1 MSDAQHN
8 NSLTFKETLDGSFTL
23 FNPNLNETY
32 HSINGAYSESIHVYI
47 ENGLK
52 LRLKNQESLNVL
64 EIGFGT
70 GMNALLTAEHL
81 EINSSINYLSLEP
94 FPVEFNLLKSYYQ
107 QFKQKIFNIDLLEN
121 MLKSD
126 GKWLKL
132 NKNMNI
138 CISSSTIQNM
148 NRVDFNNNRKADL
161 IYYDAFAPS
170 KQADMWTLETLEMA
184 IAHLEKGGILCTY
197 CSQGQFKRNLLELGM
212 EVTNPKGP
220 NGKRE
225 MTVAYKPL

>member
-23 FNPNLNETY
+23 FNPSLNETY
-32 HSINGAYSESIHVYI
+32 HSINGAYSESLHVYI

-52 LRLKNQESLNVL
+52 LKNQASINVL

-81 EINSSINYLSLEP
+81 ENTSAINYLSLEP
-94 FPVEFNLLKSYYQ
+94 FPVEINLLKSYYQ
-107 QFKQKIFNIDLLEN
+107 QFKQHTFNTDLLER
-121 MLKSD
+121 MLASD

-132 NKNMNI
+132 NENMNI
-138 CISSSTIQNM
+138 CISSSTLQNLKA
-148 NRVDFNNNRKADL
+148 VDFNNNRKADL

-170 KQADMWTLETLEMA
+170 KQADMWSLETLSIA
-184 IAHLEKGGILCTY
+184 IAHLEKGGVLCTY
-197 CSQGQFKRNLLELGM
+197 CAQGQFKRNLMELGM
-212 EVTNPKGP
+212 QVSNPRGP

-225 MTVAYKPL
+225 MTVAYKPH